1 MDARIEHDVNT
12 INLVTTSSL
21 PRFKQIEGALR
32 QRIVNNEW
40 TPGIKL
46 PSESELMAEFGVSRI
61 TVRQSLASLL
71 AEGLIETVHGKGS
84 FVSRP
89 AGQADLGPLTGFF
102 DYMRAR
108 GHEAHGKLLST
119 RLIAAPAI
127 ATDALRLPPGTKLLC
142 VTMLKSVAGA
152 PVAVGITMAP
162 EPLMRAILE
171 HDLERHDALMIVEA
185 RLGYRLKYLH
195 TESAAIPAN
204 AETARRLKV
213 APGEPLLR
221 IRFTPHDIDEKPLAF
236 SEFMFRGDKFTYK
249 ACVRR

>member
-1 MDARIEHDVNT
+1 MGPAVNSP
-12 INLVTTSSL
+12 NLVTTSSL

-46 PSESELMAEFGVSRI
+46 PSEAELMAEFGVSRI

-89 AGQADLGPLTGFF
+89 SGQSDLGPMTGFYDF
-102 DYMRAR
+102 MRAR
-108 GHEAHGKLLST
+108 GHDAHGKLLST
-119 RLIAAPAI
+119 RLIAAPAL
-127 ATDALRLPPGTKLLC
+127 AAEALRLAPGAKLLC
-142 VTMLKSVAGA
+142 VATLKSVAGT
-152 PVAVGITMAP
+152 PVAYGLTMAP

-171 HDLERHDALMIVEA
+171 HDLESNDALMILES

-195 TESAAIPAN
+195 TESSAIPATT
-204 AETARRLKV
+204 ETARRLKV

-236 SEFMFRGDKFTYK
+236 SEFVFRGDKFTYK

>member
-1 MDARIEHDVNT
+1 MNPP
-12 INLVTTSSL
+12 NLVTTSSL

-89 AGQADLGPLTGFF
+89 AGQADLGPLTGFY

-108 GHEAHGKLLST
+108 GHEAHGKLLS
-119 RLIAAPAI
+119 
-127 ATDALRLPPGTKLLC
+127 
-142 VTMLKSVAGA
+142 VTTLKSVAGT
-152 PVAVGITMAP
+152 PVAVGVTMAP
-162 EPLMRAILE
+162 EALMRAILE
-171 HDLERHDALMIVEA
+171 HDLENNDALMIVEA

-195 TESAAIPAN
+195 TESAAIPAT

-213 APGEPLLR
+213 GPGEPLLR
-221 IRFTPHDIDEKPLAF
+221 IRFTPHDIDDRPLAY

>member
-1 MDARIEHDVNT
+1 MGYPIDPPT
-12 INLVTTSSL
+12 LVTTSSL

-46 PSESELMAEFGVSRI
+46 PSEAELMAEFGVSRI

-89 AGQADLGPLTGFF
+89 AGQADLGPLTGFY

-119 RLIAAPAI
+119 RLVTAPAV
-127 ATDALRLPPGTKLLC
+127 AADALRAPPGSKLLS
-142 VTMLKSVAGA
+142 VTTLKSVAGT
-152 PVAVGITMAP
+152 PVAVGVTMAP
-162 EPLMRAILE
+162 EALMRAILE
-171 HDLERHDALMIVEA
+171 HDLENHDALMILEA

-195 TESAAIPAN
+195 TESAAIPATS
-204 AETARRLKV
+204 ETARRLKV
-213 APGEPLLR
+213 EPGEPLLR
-221 IRFTPHDIDEKPLAF
+221 IRFTPHDIDERPLAF